1 MKFVLYGA
9 RIVRNIRITNSHM
22 ANVDPVEL
30 STVIIALVEFIMV
43 ITIYALRVKKI
54 TEGNSGELT
63 EVRNPNDIVL

>member
-1 MKFVLYGA
+1 
-9 RIVRNIRITNSHM
+9 M

-54 TEGNSGELT
+54 TEENSGELT
-63 EVRNPNDIVL
+63 EVRKPHDIVL